1 MLIDATTAVVPQAGP
16 SRQLSAHTVK
26 MDHERL
32 RQADAAA
39 NLETKSS
46 RKRRA
51 LLKLQ
56 ADEKQA
62 AEVSSI

>member
-1 MLIDATTAVVPQAGP
+1 MLIDATMAIVPQDGP
-16 SRQLSAHTVK
+16 SRQLSALAVK
-26 MDHERL
+26 MEHERL

-39 NLETKSS
+39 NLESKSS

-62 AEVSSI
+62 EEVSSI